1 MAGAISINVAANV
14 RDAVRGVDNVAD
26 AVEEVSDRLRDMTKD
41 SDQSADRLERDFK
54 EVQRSTDKTSDD
66 IKRKFRDAY
75 KSVGKSSDDAA
86 DDAARAQRRM
96 SEQSEEVGQ
105 EIRQNLG
112 EGIANAARGDF
123 EGLADVIGDTLGGAV
138 AGIGGIGTAAI
149 GAAGALGLGAIVGVI
164 NLINEE
170 AAKSQQAAYD
180 LANAYIDAGTTAL
193 DAVTLAARVQNVLT
207 DPEARKEAEALK
219 DVLGVDLPD
228 AARILAG
235 DTNALAAQ
243 YELLRGKQQELN
255 AQRDANRDATAQEV
269 LDWQDAQRALDA
281 AAGALDKVADRNT
294 VAAETARA
302 QSDALKGLINDAG
315 QVTEEIDELG
325 NVLYTLP
332 DGKQILINADTGMA
346 TTNID
351 TFKGDLDGIPVT
363 KDVDLR
369 VRTNSGDAYREVDR
383 LVSYVNGR
391 VASIRLSAGIGGRQL
406 L

>member
-1 MAGAISINVAANV
+1 MAGISINVAANV
-14 RDAVRGVDNVAD
+14 RDAVRGVSDVGQ
-26 AVEEVSDRLRDMTKD
+26 AVEDVSDRLHDMTRD
-41 SDQSADRLERDFK
+41 SDDTADRLERDFK
-54 EVQRSTDKTSDD
+54 EVQRATDKTADEL
-66 IKRKFRDAY
+66 KRKFRDAY
-75 KSVGKSSDDAA
+75 RDVGRSSDDAA
-86 DDAARAQRRM
+86 DDAVRAQRRM
-96 SEQSEEVGQ
+96 SEQSEEVRD

-123 EGLADVIGDTLGGAV
+123 ESLADVVGDTLGGAV
-138 AGIGGIGTAAI
+138 AGIGGL
-149 GAAGALGLGAIVGVI
+149 GAAGIAAAGAVGLGAVVGVI
-164 NLINEE
+164 NTINEE
-170 AAKSQQAAYD
+170 AEKSQQAAYD

-255 AQRDANRDATAQEV
+255 DQRDANKDATAQEV

-315 QVTEEIDELG
+315 QVTEEVDELG
-325 NVLYTLP
+325 NALYTLP

-346 TTNID
+346 TTNVD

-363 KDVDLR
+363 KDVSITAHTVIDDSALR
-369 VRTNSGDAYREVDR
+369 NYRVPFKIALPTYFQTPNS
-383 LVSYVNGR
+383 
-391 VASIRLSAGIGGRQL
+391 RQL
-406 L
+406 LP

>member
-1 MAGAISINVAANV
+1 MAGRGISLDILANV
-14 RDAVRGVDNVAD
+14 RDALRGVGDVEKAVAD
-26 AVEEVSDRLRDMTKD
+26 VESTLEDMERAGDDSVERMSRGFRDLAKD
-41 SDQSADRLERDFK
+41 SDTAADKIERNFK
-54 EVQRSTDKTSDD
+54 ES
-66 IKRKFRDAY
+66 FRDTARAA
-75 KSVGKSSDDAA
+75 DDAA
-86 DDAARAQRRM
+86 DDANRAQSRIGER
-96 SEQSEEVGQ
+96 SAEVRD
-105 EIRQNLG
+105 EVRQNLG

-123 EGLADVIGDTLGGAV
+123 EALSDTIGDTLGGAV
-138 AGIGGIGTAAI
+138 AGIGGLGAA
-149 GAAGALGLGAIVGVI
+149 GLAAAGALGLGAIVGTI
-164 NLINEE
+164 NAINAE
-170 AAKSQQAAYD
+170 AEKSQQAAYD

-255 AQRDANRDATAQEV
+255 AQRDANSDATAQEV

-315 QVTEEIDELG
+315 QVTEEVDELG
-325 NVLYTLP
+325 NALYTL
-332 DGKQILINADTGMA
+332 DGDKQILINADTGMA

-363 KDVDLR
+363 KDVLLR
-369 VRTNSGDAYREVDR
+369 VRVDR
-383 LVSYVNGR
+383 SEWDNWRPVIKQGYVATR
-391 VASIRLSAGIGGRQL
+391 PVATSSGKFWE
-406 L
+406 

>member
-1 MAGAISINVAANV
+1 MAGRGISLDILANV
-14 RDAVRGVDNVAD
+14 RDALKGAGDVEKALSDVESTLDDMAKSGDDSVDKMSRGFRDLARDADTSADNIERNYKQAF
-26 AVEEVSDRLRDMTKD
+26 KD
-41 SDQSADRLERDFK
+41 SAR
-54 EVQRSTDKTSDD
+54 
-66 IKRKFRDAY
+66 
-75 KSVGKSSDDAA
+75 AA
-86 DDAARAQRRM
+86 DDMADDASRSQRRM
-96 SEQSEEVGQ
+96 SEQSEEVRD

-123 EGLADVIGDTLGGAV
+123 ESLADVVGDTLGGAV
-138 AGIGGIGTAAI
+138 AGIGGLASAGLA
-149 GAAGALGLGAIVGVI
+149 AAGAVGLGAIVGVI
-164 NLINEE
+164 NTINEE
-170 AAKSQQAAYD
+170 AEKSQQAAYD

-255 AQRDANRDATAQEV
+255 AQRDANSDATAQEV

-315 QVTEEIDELG
+315 QVTEEVDELG
-325 NVLYTLP
+325 NALYTLP

-346 TTNID
+346 TTNVD
-351 TFKGDLDGIPVT
+351 TFKGDLDGIPER
-363 KDVDLR
+363 KDVSITAHTVIDDSALR
-369 VRTNSGDAYREVDR
+369 DYKVPFKIALPTYFQKPKSGEW
-383 LVSYVNGR
+383 
-391 VASIRLSAGIGGRQL
+391 Q
-406 L
+406 